1 MRRVFSGLV
10 LISLVT
16 CSSTFAANVSNVVPA
31 GSQKVQKPSRAA
43 RERQN
48 NRQVSK
54 ARPDGRSEIGIAV
67 VGGRLCGRA
76 FGQLADFISS
86 QIDGSRNQF
95 MDRLLRRRRRRRGP
109 AMKT

>member
-54 ARPDGRSEIGIAV
+54 ARPDERSESRSLSSAAAYAAEHSAS
-67 VGGRLCGRA
+67 LP
-76 FGQLADFISS
+76 ISS
-86 QIDGSRNQF
+86 APKSTA
-95 MDRLLRRRRRRRGP
+95 P
-109 AMKT
+109 ATNSWTGFYVGAGAAQP